1 MSRPYQFAEEKSTR
15 SPLDRSQ
22 PNLYPAGQPPSFKT
36 NVNRTKTKRWVE
48 AKAVSYGGDDW
59 GDYDEYDEYGADE
72 PPPEPPSNP
81 SVPTGL
87 RQKGQSATEA
97 GRSFT
102 DPQPP
107 RHPSIPRKNSFDAGD
122 ERRAFSSAA
131 PQGFPTNSSIDT
143 SAAGRNGG
151 FGEAAP
157 PQNQQ
162 YVARTVAQPQP
173 INTQVPP
180 GNRQPSASQSEV
192 SDTPQHRRDFSP
204 SALPPPLHTRA
215 SPAPG
220 SASGSPA
227 GARFPPRK
235 SSISNPSPSEA
246 LGPHFPTSV
255 PASASAQSPRGRAPS
270 NPTKPLPFIRPADI
284 YKRVE
289 EERVKE
295 RQSLD
300 SGRPSLDSLSSRPA
314 EESTAGRDLR
324 ERGSAESFG
333 RTGRR
338 PSIERFSEAGE
349 SGRSLQPLEPVV
361 ERKSEY
367 LPDFNIASQGPPPS
381 TSTAQQRPA
390 VQTYHPIALPEVQR
404 MSGFADDFSPRYF
417 APDSASSQT
426 ATSLP
431 PPQSSTIGSDPGLRS
446 MVDQAFTRNDDNS
459 IPPTPVSNRDTYSQS
474 GDGVSRSNT
483 ESSYGISP
491 IMSRVPS
498 SATSALK
505 ARNIGGAESSTPAI
519 AEETSETSTPTS
531 RPPSGAMLGDG
542 YKVNRKPSP
551 AHSRN
556 VSSGSLVGTPPHQT
570 GLHTPSPAESPARS
584 PAFEPQKAIPEPEAA
599 VLSTLNPLSSGKPI
613 GGDNST
619 LPNYATREA
628 DIATDAKKL
637 PDAPGLAVGEAE
649 KESQRSFLESH
660 QGMTSD
666 LERAPRSRSESPNKG
681 RVQELAGKFGG
692 ISESRRGSTHSS
704 IASWERSQEDLPS
717 MISANK
723 SKPSTRD
730 SSPVKEPLSLRPTAD
745 REPSFRPKLPGQ
757 WESYATTAPTPLEQL
772 NKDRQL
778 GGGLSQAAADVEKKT
793 DGDEE
798 VDLTPT
804 TQRHSA
810 APPKS
815 DALAALQAA
824 GSAMGEAIKA
834 SVGMGASDADTNN
847 TAPKAAS
854 GNVFLRP
861 LQLDRTVSSAESSNP
876 PSPPPKDDSFED
888 LTPGP
893 HEMNPTRPPM
903 LPQLSTDPS
912 PHDQESDKLRKD
924 IVRTL
929 SPLKQSDSSLQLG
942 APTSNNRESSIL
954 PSEYDSYWADGD
966 LDKDVARQSVV
977 QPRYGNEAVPAPSAR
992 QSASEPRPGL
1002 LDNRFSWERSAD
1014 SGPEISNAS
1023 TVPPSQAETVAS
1035 PSAARAGIES
1045 PHDDAYAR
1053 VPEPYFGPGHAT
1065 SGAQIVPQV
1074 AEPDAKPE
1082 NKSLLDQ
1089 SEVNKKAESP
1099 VHDQVN
1105 ELTSPISL
1113 NRPSSSEGLHVVNS
1127 AIDPEAVDMPPRL
1140 AEEVAEE
1147 REAQQKVEEALQAPR
1162 PTSHEAPLGPRP
1174 PTAKSSQPISPSGK
1188 PLGFR
1193 EILAIRS
1200 ASDRIATYN
1209 KTRDYWATT
1218 DHGLNE
1224 WMSKTLAANP
1234 EHASLSSLTSRPT
1247 IATPASGSLRHRPT
1261 ASISLFGKSTASNAQ
1276 QPATPYYEQ
1285 YNAAASQMPPGAPP
1299 TTPGGTPSHQT
1310 PSTGGTGT
1318 RITSHQLEKKGKDL
1332 LHTAGIFGG
1341 KATTGAKGLFAKG
1354 KSRFKSSGSDK
1365 VDH

>member
-15 SPLDRSQ
+15 SPLDRPQ
-22 PNLYPAGQPPSFKT
+22 QNLYPAGQPPSFKT
-36 NVNRTKTKRWVE
+36 NVNRAKTKRWVE

-72 PPPEPPSNP
+72 PPPAPPSNP

-87 RQKGQSATEA
+87 RQKGQSAAEA

-107 RHPSIPRKNSFDAGD
+107 RQPSIPRKNSFDAGD

-131 PQGFPTNSSIDT
+131 PQGFSTTSPIDA

-157 PQNQQ
+157 LQNQQ
-162 YVARTVAQPQP
+162 YAARTVAQPQP

-180 GNRQPSASQSEV
+180 GSRQPSASQSEI

-220 SASGSPA
+220 SAPASPA

-246 LGPHFPTSV
+246 LGPQFPANVTT
-255 PASASAQSPRGRAPS
+255 SASAQSLRGRTPS

-300 SGRPSLDSLSSRPA
+300 SGRPSLDSLSSRPT
-314 EESTAGRDLR
+314 EEPTAGRGLR
-324 ERGSAESFG
+324 ERGSAESLG
-333 RTGRR
+333 KTGRR
-338 PSIERFSEAGE
+338 PSMERGGEAGE

-367 LPDFNIASQGPPPS
+367 LPDFNLASQATMGGDPS
-381 TSTAQQRPA
+381 
-390 VQTYHPIALPEVQR
+390 
-404 MSGFADDFSPRYF
+404 
-417 APDSASSQT
+417 
-426 ATSLP
+426 
-431 PPQSSTIGSDPGLRS
+431 LRS

-459 IPPTPVSNRDTYSQS
+459 IPPTPVSKQDTYSQS

-505 ARNIGGAESSTPAI
+505 AKNVGGAETSTPAI

-531 RPPSGAMLGDG
+531 RPPSGAMLGGG

-584 PAFEPQKAIPEPEAA
+584 PAIEAQKAIPEPEAA
-599 VLSTLNPLSSGKPI
+599 VLSTLNPLPLGNPN
-613 GGDNST
+613 GNENSV

-628 DIATDAKKL
+628 DIATVAKRN
-637 PDAPGLAVGEAE
+637 PENTDLALGEAAN
-649 KESQRSFLESH
+649 ESQRAFLESH
-660 QGMTSD
+660 QGVTSD
-666 LERAPRSRSESPNKG
+666 LERAPRSRSESPSKG
-681 RVQELAGKFGG
+681 RVQELAGKFDG
-692 ISESRRGSTHSS
+692 ISDSRRGSTHSS
-704 IASWERSQEDLPS
+704 IASWERSQEDLP
-717 MISANK
+717 ITVSAIK
-723 SKPSTRD
+723 SKPNTRD
-730 SSPVKEPLSLRPTAD
+730 SSPVKAPLSLRPTAD
-745 REPSFRPKLPGQ
+745 REPSFRPKLPGR
-757 WESYATTAPTPLEQL
+757 WESYATTVPTPLEEPS
-772 NKDRQL
+772 KDRQL
-778 GGGLSQAAADVEKKT
+778 GGTFAQSAADVEQKN
-793 DGDEE
+793 DRNEE

-804 TQRHSA
+804 TQRRSA
-810 APPKS
+810 SPHKS

-824 GSAMGEAIKA
+824 GNAMGEAIKA
-834 SVGMGASDADTNN
+834 SVGLGTSDAETGN
-847 TAPKAAS
+847 TTSKAPP

-876 PSPPPKDDSFED
+876 PSPPPKDGSFED
-888 LTPGP
+888 LTPGS
-893 HEMNPTRPPM
+893 HEMTPTRPSM

-912 PHDQESDKLRKD
+912 AHDLESDKLRKE
-924 IVRTL
+924 IVRSL
-929 SPLKQSDSSLQLG
+929 SPLKQSDSSLQPG
-942 APTSNNRESSIL
+942 APSLNNRESSIL
-954 PSEYDSYWADGD
+954 PSEYESYWADGNP
-966 LDKDVARQSVV
+966 DKDVARQSVV
-977 QPRYGNEAVPAPSAR
+977 QPSHELGAVLAPSAG
-992 QSASEPRPGL
+992 QSTPEPRPGL
-1002 LDNRFSWERSAD
+1002 LDNRFSWERSAEA
-1014 SGPEISNAS
+1014 GPQISNAP
-1023 TVPPSQAETVAS
+1023 TMPTSQADTVAS
-1035 PSAARAGIES
+1035 PSTARADVES
-1045 PHDDAYAR
+1045 PHEESYAG

-1065 SGAQIVPQV
+1065 SGAQIVPQI
-1074 AEPDAKPE
+1074 AEPEAKPE
-1082 NKSLLDQ
+1082 SKSLLGQ
-1089 SEVNKKAESP
+1089 AEVNKKAESP
-1099 VHDQVN
+1099 VHYEAN
-1105 ELTSPISL
+1105 ELTSPVSP

-1127 AIDPEAVDMPPRL
+1127 AVDPEAVDMPPRL

-1147 REAQQKVEEALQAPR
+1147 KEAQQKSAEAQQAPK

-1174 PTAKSSQPISPSGK
+1174 PTAKSPQPISPSGK

-1200 ASDRIATYN
+1200 APDRIATYN
-1209 KTRDYWATT
+1209 RTRDYWATT
-1218 DHGLNE
+1218 DHSLHE
-1224 WMSKTLAANP
+1224 WMTKTLAANP

-1247 IATPASGSLRHRPT
+1247 MATPASGSLRHRPT
-1261 ASISLFGKSTASNAQ
+1261 ASISLFGKSTSSSAP

-1285 YNAAASQMPPGAPP
+1285 YNAAASQLPLGVPP
-1299 TTPGGTPSHQT
+1299 TTPGGTPSQQT
-1310 PSTGGTGT
+1310 PSTGGAGT